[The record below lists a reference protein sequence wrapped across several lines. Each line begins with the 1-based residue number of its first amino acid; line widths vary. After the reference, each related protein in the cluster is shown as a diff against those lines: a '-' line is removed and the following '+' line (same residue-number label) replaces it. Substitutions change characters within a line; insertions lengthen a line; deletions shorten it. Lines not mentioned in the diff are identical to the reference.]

1 MPGPLEGE
9 ETLYGVHRFDTDTL
23 ADLTVIPGNQV
34 ALTSV
39 VSYGLVFDAGM
50 ETLASSL
57 RRYRRARS
65 RQRILTE
72 LTMEITRT
80 NNLPQPMIA
89 VVDEAESRLDSIDDN
104 QSGTYCVGNYFIP
117 TAVITIWN
125 MDPYRGSTRHWSDML
140 GTYCHELGHHLD
152 CFYWD
157 DTDHTEAFLRRIV
170 DLLASLLGLPV
181 QLLLS
186 VALSSRQWCWSNVL
200 REVHRRL
207 HRSTAR
213 DRRECTAR

>member
-39 VSYGLVFDAGM
+39 VSYGLFFDAGL

-80 NNLPQPMIA
+80 NNLPQPMVA
-89 VVDEAESRLDSIDDN
+89 VVDEAETLVDSIDDN
-104 QSGTYCVGNYFIP
+104 RSGTYCAGTYRFS
-117 TAVITIWN
+117 TALITLCN
-125 MDPYRGSTRHWSDML
+125 LDPRYGSTRQWSDML
-140 GTYCHELGHHLD
+140 GIYCHELGHHLD
-152 CFYWD
+152 YLYWD
-157 DTDHTEAFLRRIV
+157 DTHHTEAFHRRIV
-170 DLLASLLGLPV
+170 DLFASLLGLPV

-186 VALSSRQWCWSNVL
+186 VALPSQRWSWSDQL
-200 REVHRRL
+200 RGVRRKL
-207 HRSTAR
+207 RRSTAR
-213 DRRECTAR
+213 DGRECTAP